1 MSNTPDNEQLSGGIM
16 DSYSDT
22 QKEILAIETRK
33 TRNKL
38 FIIAAVILV
47 SDLLALFMANAVN
60 VTTLLVIGIVPLV
73 FVGLA
78 LLAIKEPLLA
88 MILGAAVIVALWV
101 FMFVQFG
108 NRSLISGLLVKA
120 VLITLVIS
128 GFRNAIEANNVRKE
142 MR

>member
-1 MSNTPDNEQLSGGIM
+1 M
-16 DSYSDT
+16 DTYADT

-38 FIIAAVILV
+38 FIIAAVILI
-47 SDLLALFMANAVN
+47 SDLLALFMANAFN
-60 VTTLLVIGIVPLV
+60 ATTLLAIGIVPLV

-78 LLAIKEPLLA
+78 LLATKEPLLA

-101 FMFVQFG
+101 FMYVQFG

-128 GFRNAIEANNVRKE
+128 GFQNAIEANKIRKE
-142 MR
+142 IG

>member
-1 MSNTPDNEQLSGGIM
+1 MSNIPDSEQLAGGIM

-22 QKEILAIETRK
+22 QKEIFAIEKRK

-38 FIIAAVILV
+38 FIIAAVILI
-47 SDLLALFMANAVN
+47 SDLLALFMANAFTA
-60 VTTLLVIGIVPLV
+60 TTLLAIGIVPLI

-78 LLAIKEPLLA
+78 LLATKEPLLA
-88 MILGAAVIVALWV
+88 MILGAAMIVALWV
-101 FMFVQFG
+101 FLFVQFG
-108 NRSLISGLLVKA
+108 NRSLVSGWLVKA

>member
-1 MSNTPDNEQLSGGIM
+1 M

-38 FIIAAVILV
+38 FIIAAVIMI
-47 SDLLALFMANAVN
+47 SDLLALFMANAFN
-60 VTTLLVIGIVPLV
+60 AATLLAIGIVPLI

-78 LLAIKEPLLA
+78 LLATKEPLLA
-88 MILGAAVIVALWV
+88 MVLGAAMIVALWV

-108 NRSLISGLLVKA
+108 NRSLISGLPVKA

-128 GFRNAIEANNVRKE
+128 GFQNAIEANKVRKE

>member
-1 MSNTPDNEQLSGGIM
+1 M
-16 DSYSDT
+16 DSYADT

-38 FIIAAVILV
+38 FIIAAVILI

-60 VTTLLVIGIVPLV
+60 ATTLLVIMIVPLV

-78 LLAIKEPLLA
+78 FLAIKEPLLA
-88 MILGAAVIVALWV
+88 MILGASVIVALWV

-108 NRSLISGLLVKA
+108 NPSLISGLLVKA
-120 VLITLVIS
+120 VLITLAIS
-128 GFRNAIEANNVRKE
+128 GFQNAIEANRVRKE

>member
-1 MSNTPDNEQLSGGIM
+1 MSNIPDSEQLAGGIM

-22 QKEILAIETRK
+22 QKEIFAIEKRK

-38 FIIAAVILV
+38 FIIAAVILI

-60 VTTLLVIGIVPLV
+60 ASTLLASGIVPLI

-78 LLAIKEPLLA
+78 LLATKEPLLA
-88 MILGAAVIVALWV
+88 MILGAAMIVALWV
-101 FMFVQFG
+101 FLFVQFG
-108 NRSLISGLLVKA
+108 NRSLISGWLVKA

>member
-1 MSNTPDNEQLSGGIM
+1 MSNIQDNEQVAGGIM

-38 FIIAAVILV
+38 FIIAAVILI
-47 SDLLALFMANAVN
+47 SDLLALLMANAIN
-60 VTTLLVIGIVPLV
+60 ATTLLLIAVVPLI

-78 LLAIKEPLLA
+78 LLATKEPLLA
-88 MILGAAVIVALWV
+88 MILGTAVIVALWV
-101 FMFVQFG
+101 FTFVQFG
-108 NRSLISGLLVKA
+108 NRSLVSGILVKA
-120 VLITLVIS
+120 VLITLLIS
-128 GFRNAIEANNVRKE
+128 GFQNAIEANRIRKE

>member
-1 MSNTPDNEQLSGGIM
+1 MSNIPDNDQLAGGIL
-16 DSYSDT
+16 DSYADT

-38 FIIAAVILV
+38 FIIAAVILI
-47 SDLLALFMANAVN
+47 SDLLALFMANAFN
-60 VTTLLVIGIVPLV
+60 ATTLLAIGIVPLV

-78 LLAIKEPLLA
+78 FLAIKEPLLA
-88 MILGAAVIVALWV
+88 MIIGAAVIVALWV

-120 VLITLVIS
+120 VLITLLIS
-128 GFRNAIEANNVRKE
+128 GFQKAIEANRVRKE

>member
-1 MSNTPDNEQLSGGIM
+1 M
-16 DSYSDT
+16 DSYADT
-22 QKEILAIETRK
+22 QKEILVIETRK

-38 FIIAAVILV
+38 FIIAAVILI

-60 VTTLLVIGIVPLV
+60 ATTLVVIGIVPLV

-78 LLAIKEPLLA
+78 ILALKEPLLA

-108 NRSLISGLLVKA
+108 NPSLISGLLVKA

-128 GFRNAIEANNVRKE
+128 GFQNAIEANRVRKE
-142 MR
+142 MK

>member
-1 MSNTPDNEQLSGGIM
+1 M
-16 DSYSDT
+16 DSYADT
-22 QKEILAIETRK
+22 QKEILAIEARK

-38 FIIAAVILV
+38 FIIAAVILI

-60 VTTLLVIGIVPLV
+60 ATTLLVIMIVPLV

-78 LLAIKEPLLA
+78 FLAIKEPLLA
-88 MILGAAVIVALWV
+88 MILGASVIVALWV

-108 NRSLISGLLVKA
+108 NPSLISGLLVKA
-120 VLITLVIS
+120 VLITLAIS
-128 GFRNAIEANNVRKE
+128 GFQNAIEANRVRKE

>member
-1 MSNTPDNEQLSGGIM
+1 MSNIPDNEQLAGGIM

-22 QKEILAIETRK
+22 QKEILAIEKRK

-38 FIIAAVILV
+38 FIIAAVILI

-60 VTTLLVIGIVPLV
+60 APTLLAIGIVPLI

-78 LLAIKEPLLA
+78 LLATKEPLLA
-88 MILGAAVIVALWV
+88 MILAAAMIVAMWV
-101 FMFVQFG
+101 FLFVQFG
-108 NRSLISGLLVKA
+108 NRSLVSGWLVKA

>member
-1 MSNTPDNEQLSGGIM
+1 M

-22 QKEILAIETRK
+22 QKEILAIEKRK

-38 FIIAAVILV
+38 FIIAAVILI

-60 VTTLLVIGIVPLV
+60 APTLLAIGIVPLI

-78 LLAIKEPLLA
+78 LLATKEPLLA
-88 MILGAAVIVALWV
+88 MILAAAMIVAMWV
-101 FMFVQFG
+101 FLFVQFG
-108 NRSLISGLLVKA
+108 NRSLVSGWLVKA

>member
-1 MSNTPDNEQLSGGIM
+1 M
-16 DSYSDT
+16 DSYADT
-22 QKEILAIETRK
+22 QKEILVMETRK

-38 FIIAAVILV
+38 FIIAAVILI

-60 VTTLLVIGIVPLV
+60 ATTLLVIGIVPLV

-78 LLAIKEPLLA
+78 FLAIKEPLLA
-88 MILGAAVIVALWV
+88 MISGAAVIVALWV

-108 NRSLISGLLVKA
+108 NPSLISGLLVKA

-128 GFRNAIEANNVRKE
+128 GFQNAIEANRVRKE

>member
-1 MSNTPDNEQLSGGIM
+1 M
-16 DSYSDT
+16 DSYADT
-22 QKEILAIETRK
+22 QKEILVMETRK

-38 FIIAAVILV
+38 FIIAAVILI

-60 VTTLLVIGIVPLV
+60 ATTLLVIGIVPLV

-78 LLAIKEPLLA
+78 FLAIKEPLLA
-88 MILGAAVIVALWV
+88 MILGASVIVALWV

-108 NRSLISGLLVKA
+108 NPSLISGLLVKA

-128 GFRNAIEANNVRKE
+128 GFQNAIEANRVRKE

>member
-1 MSNTPDNEQLSGGIM
+1 M
-16 DSYSDT
+16 DSYADT
-22 QKEILAIETRK
+22 QKEILVIETRK

-38 FIIAAVILV
+38 FIIAAVILI

-60 VTTLLVIGIVPLV
+60 ATTLLVVGIVPLV

-78 LLAIKEPLLA
+78 FLALKEPLLA
-88 MILGAAVIVALWV
+88 MISGAAVIVALWV

-108 NRSLISGLLVKA
+108 NPSLISGLLVKA

-128 GFRNAIEANNVRKE
+128 GFQNAIEANRVRKE

>member
-1 MSNTPDNEQLSGGIM
+1 MSNIPDSEQLTGGIM

-22 QKEILAIETRK
+22 QKEILAIEKRK

-38 FIIAAVILV
+38 FIIAAVILI

-60 VTTLLVIGIVPLV
+60 SSTLLASSIVPLI
-73 FVGLA
+73 FFGLA
-78 LLAIKEPLLA
+78 LLATKEPLLA
-88 MILGAAVIVALWV
+88 MILGAAMIVALWV
-101 FMFVQFG
+101 FLFVQFG
-108 NRSLISGLLVKA
+108 NRSLVSGWLVKA

>member
-1 MSNTPDNEQLSGGIM
+1 M
-16 DSYSDT
+16 DTYADT
-22 QKEILAIETRK
+22 QKEILFIETRK

-38 FIIAAVILV
+38 FIIAAVILI

-60 VTTLLVIGIVPLV
+60 ATTLVVIGIVPLV

-78 LLAIKEPLLA
+78 ILALKEPLLA
-88 MILGAAVIVALWV
+88 MILGAAVIVALWL

-108 NRSLISGLLVKA
+108 NPSLISGLLVKA

-128 GFRNAIEANNVRKE
+128 GFQNAIEANRVRKE
-142 MR
+142 MK

>member
-1 MSNTPDNEQLSGGIM
+1 MSNIPDSEQLSGGIM

-38 FIIAAVILV
+38 FIIAAVIMI
-47 SDLLALFMANAVN
+47 SDLLALFMANAFN
-60 VTTLLVIGIVPLV
+60 AATLLAIGIVPLI

-78 LLAIKEPLLA
+78 LLATKEPLLA
-88 MILGAAVIVALWV
+88 MVLGAAMIVALWV

-120 VLITLVIS
+120 VLITLVFS
-128 GFRNAIEANNVRKE
+128 GFQNAIEANKVRKE

>member
-1 MSNTPDNEQLSGGIM
+1 M
-16 DSYSDT
+16 DSYADT
-22 QKEILAIETRK
+22 QKEILFIETRK

-38 FIIAAVILV
+38 FIIAAVILI

-60 VTTLLVIGIVPLV
+60 SSTLLASAIVPLV
-73 FVGLA
+73 FVGLGF
-78 LLAIKEPLLA
+78 LAIKEPLLA

-108 NRSLISGLLVKA
+108 NPSLISGLLVKA

-128 GFRNAIEANNVRKE
+128 GFQNAIEANRVRKE
-142 MR
+142 MK

>member
-1 MSNTPDNEQLSGGIM
+1 MSNLQDNEQLAGGFL

-22 QKEILAIETRK
+22 QREILAIETRK

-38 FIIAAVILV
+38 FIIAAVILI
-47 SDLLALFMANAVN
+47 SDLLALLMANAVN
-60 VTTLLVIGIVPLV
+60 ATTLLSIAIVPLV

-78 LLAIKEPLLA
+78 FLATKEPMLA
-88 MILGAAVIVALWV
+88 MTLGAAVIVALWV

-108 NRSLISGLLVKA
+108 NRSLVSGLLIKA
-120 VLITLVIS
+120 VLITLLIS
-128 GFRNAIEANNVRKE
+128 GFQNAIEANKVRKE

>member
-1 MSNTPDNEQLSGGIM
+1 MSNIPDSEQLAGGVM
-16 DSYSDT
+16 DNYFDT
-22 QKEILAIETRK
+22 QKEILAIETRR

-38 FIIAAVILV
+38 FIIAAVILI
-47 SDLLALFMANAVN
+47 SDLLALFMANVLNA
-60 VTTLLVIGIVPLV
+60 TTLLAIGIVPLI

-78 LLAIKEPLLA
+78 FLATKEPMLA

-101 FMFVQFG
+101 FMYVQFG

-120 VLITLVIS
+120 VLITLVFS
-128 GFRNAIEANNVRKE
+128 GFQNAIEVNRVRKE

>member
-1 MSNTPDNEQLSGGIM
+1 M
-16 DSYSDT
+16 DSYADT

-38 FIIAAVILV
+38 IIIAAVILI

-60 VTTLLVIGIVPLV
+60 ATTLLVIGIVPLV

-78 LLAIKEPLLA
+78 FLAIKEPLLA

-108 NRSLISGLLVKA
+108 NPSLISGLLVKA

-128 GFRNAIEANNVRKE
+128 GFQNAIEANRVRKE
-142 MR
+142 LR

>member
-1 MSNTPDNEQLSGGIM
+1 M
-16 DSYSDT
+16 DSYADT
-22 QKEILAIETRK
+22 QKEILAIEARK

-38 FIIAAVILV
+38 FIIAAVILI

-60 VTTLLVIGIVPLV
+60 ANTLLVIGIVPLV

-78 LLAIKEPLLA
+78 FLAIKEPLLA
-88 MILGAAVIVALWV
+88 MISGAAVIVALWV

-108 NRSLISGLLVKA
+108 NASLISGLLVKA

-128 GFRNAIEANNVRKE
+128 GFQNAIEANRVRKE
-142 MR
+142 MK

>member
-1 MSNTPDNEQLSGGIM
+1 M
-16 DSYSDT
+16 DSYADT
-22 QKEILAIETRK
+22 QKEILVIETRK

-38 FIIAAVILV
+38 FIIAAVILI

-60 VTTLLVIGIVPLV
+60 ATTLVVIGIVPLV

-78 LLAIKEPLLA
+78 ILALKEPLLA
-88 MILGAAVIVALWV
+88 MILGAAVIVALWL

-108 NRSLISGLLVKA
+108 NPSLISGLLVKA

-128 GFRNAIEANNVRKE
+128 GFQNAIEANRVRKE
-142 MR
+142 MK

>member
-1 MSNTPDNEQLSGGIM
+1 MSNIPDGEQLTSGIM

-22 QKEILAIETRK
+22 QKEILAIETKK

-38 FIIAAVILV
+38 FIIAAVILI

-60 VTTLLVIGIVPLV
+60 ATTLLAIGIVPLI

-78 LLAIKEPLLA
+78 FLATKEPLLA
-88 MILGAAVIVALWV
+88 MILGAAMIVALWV

-120 VLITLVIS
+120 VMVTLVIS

>member
-1 MSNTPDNEQLSGGIM
+1 M
-16 DSYSDT
+16 DSYADT
-22 QKEILAIETRK
+22 QKEILVMETRK

-38 FIIAAVILV
+38 FIIAAVILI

-60 VTTLLVIGIVPLV
+60 ATTLLVIMIVPLV

-78 LLAIKEPLLA
+78 FLAIKEPLLA
-88 MILGAAVIVALWV
+88 MILGASVIVALWV

-108 NRSLISGLLVKA
+108 NPSLISGLLVKA
-120 VLITLVIS
+120 VLITLAIS
-128 GFRNAIEANNVRKE
+128 GFQNAIEANRVRKE